1 MHLSPIKILSGAAFD
16 VAHLPGIG
24 SRAFVKIPMGF
35 FLLKIVF
42 HSVPEMHSSANKISS
57 DATSMVALFHGLPP
71 AVIIRYPSFQD
82 GILLQGNSIRYAVP
96 FYFGKKIS
104 LQIIFKTISS
114 ALICVFCGKYFVSI
128 QRRVCCCALP
138 VMEAVS

>member
-1 MHLSPIKILSGAAFD
+1 MPTSPNKTLTGAVFVVARYHGVATRGYNSLPILSGWYFAAGEF
-16 VAHLPGIG
+16 
-24 SRAFVKIPMGF
+24 
-35 FLLKIVF
+35 
-42 HSVPEMHSSANKISS
+42 NQ
-57 DATSMVALFHGLPP
+57 
-71 AVIIRYPSFQD
+71 IRCA
-82 GILLQGNSIRYAVP
+82 ILLWI
-96 FYFGKKIS
+96 KIS